1 MDLSF
6 GPFTLDPSTN
16 RLLRDGVEI
25 KLRPQAFQALRT
37 LAAHGGRP
45 VDYQRLMTEAWA
57 GTTVSRHTVD
67 VTIGEVRKILK
78 DCGSWIQRQPKSGY
92 ALLVPKSDTFI
103 RLGWHFL
110 NLRSRDGVE
119 RALECFEHAAAE
131 APQDARAFEGQSAC
145 YLMLGSFGM
154 RAGRDVYPHF
164 RAAHERAVALVGM
177 TPELRCNHAH
187 ALHLYE
193 SRLDEADAGLR
204 QALAEKPSFA
214 IAHVRLTLLQVT
226 RGDLEGALDTIGRA
240 RTADP
245 LLPLTAAAEVSVR
258 LWRREYEV
266 AVSLGAQAIQL
277 HPYLLLARAF
287 YGIALELSGHPE
299 EALEQYRVG
308 TVISQGLS
316 WIRGLEG
323 VCLMKLG
330 REKEARAVLKEL
342 LARRRKEYVDA
353 YGIAR
358 MLLALGDKDGAFHEL
373 ERAIDER
380 VGGLYSLGVDP
391 LADGF
396 RTDRRFPRLLR
407 RYLAPPRL

>member
-1 MDLSF
+1 M
-6 GPFTLDPSTN
+6 
-16 RLLRDGVEI
+16 
-25 KLRPQAFQALRT
+25 RPQAFQALRT
-37 LAAHGGRP
+37 LATHGGRP
-45 VDYQRLMTEAWA
+45 VDYQQLMTEAWG

-67 VTIGEVRKILK
+67 VTIAEVRKILK

-92 ALLVPKSDTFI
+92 TLLVPKSDTFV

-119 RALECFEHAAAE
+119 RALECFDHAAAE
-131 APQDARAFEGQSAC
+131 APRDPRAFEGQSAC

-154 RAGRDVYPHF
+154 RAGRDTYPRF
-164 RAAHERAVALVGM
+164 REAHARAVALLGP
-177 TPELRCNHAH
+177 TPELLCNQAH

-193 SRLDEADAGLR
+193 SRLDEAEAGLR
-204 QALAEKPSFA
+204 QALAAKPGFA
-214 IAHVRLTLLQVT
+214 IAYVRLTLLQVT
-226 RGDLEGALDTIGRA
+226 QGDLDAALDTVGRA

-245 LLPLTAAAEVSVR
+245 LLPLTSATEVSVR
-258 LWRREYEV
+258 LWRREYDL
-266 AVSLGAQAIQL
+266 AVSLGAQSIQL
-277 HPYLLLARAF
+277 HPYLLLARSF
-287 YGIALELSGHPE
+287 YGIALELSDRPE

-330 REKEARAVLKEL
+330 REKEARAILKEL

-358 MLLALGDKDGAFHEL
+358 MLLALGDRDGAFQEL

-380 VGGLYSLGVDP
+380 VGGLYALGVDP

-396 RTDRRFPRLLR
+396 RADRRFARLLR

>member
-6 GPFTLDPSTN
+6 GPFTLDPTAN

-25 KLRPQAFQALRT
+25 RMRPQAFQALRT
-37 LAAHGGRP
+37 LATHGGRP
-45 VDYQRLMTEAWA
+45 IDYQQLMTEAWG

-67 VTIGEVRKILK
+67 VTIAEVRKILK

-92 ALLVPKSDTFI
+92 TLQVPKSDTFI

-119 RALECFEHAAAE
+119 RALECFAHAAAE
-131 APQDARAFEGQSAC
+131 APRDARAFEGQSAC

-154 RAGRDVYPHF
+154 RAGRDTYPRF
-164 RAAHERAVALVGM
+164 LEAHERAMALLGL
-177 TPELRCNHAH
+177 TPELRCNQAH

-193 SRLDEADAGLR
+193 CRLDEAEAGLR
-204 QALAEKPSFA
+204 QALAEKPAFA
-214 IAHVRLTLLQVT
+214 IGYVRLTLLQVT
-226 RGDLEGALDTIGRA
+226 RGDLDAALDTIGRA

-245 LLPLTAAAEVSVR
+245 LLPLTAATEVSVR
-258 LWRREYEV
+258 LWRREYDL
-266 AVSLGAQAIQL
+266 AVSLGAQAVQL
-277 HPYLLLARAF
+277 HPYLLLARSF
-287 YGIALELSGHPE
+287 YGIALELSGHPQD
-299 EALEQYRVG
+299 ALEQYRVG

-316 WIRGLEG
+316 WIRALEG
-323 VCLMKLG
+323 VCLIKLG
-330 REKEARAVLKEL
+330 REKEGRAVLKEL
-342 LARRRKEYVDA
+342 LARRRQEYVDA

-358 MLLALGDKDGAFHEL
+358 MLLALGDRDGAFKEL

-396 RTDRRFPRLLR
+396 RTDRRFARLLR